1 MTHRRTWVY
10 SENLNRQEVTSSV
23 VRAEGKWGNFRIYCL
38 PLHDGKLK
46 IHTGILTLRKH
57 TCENKFDVQYIS
69 VSHFIYSSFLSFKN

>member
-38 PLHDGKLK
+38 PLHDGKQK
-46 IHTGILTLRKH
+46 IHTGILALRKH

-69 VSHFIYSSFLSFKN
+69 VSCFIYSTFLSFKN